1 MTNKRDYGQFCG
13 LAAGLD
19 IVGERW
25 TLLIVRQL
33 LIGPARFNELLHD
46 LPGLAPNLLS
56 TRLRSMAE
64 NGLVSASPAPGDAR
78 GKVYELTE
86 EGLGL
91 REPVLAL
98 ARWGLGQL
106 SKREVG
112 AGAVRAGWGFLAIQ
126 AMAIPE
132 LVPQVSEQ
140 YEFRIDDEVFGVR
153 VGGGKA
159 EFVRGPVTPPDL
171 TIHSSAETFVR
182 VGTRILTPFEALAT
196 GDMRVEG
203 SAEAVQRCSRM
214 LGLS

>member
-1 MTNKRDYGQFCG
+1 MTSKRDYGQFCG
-13 LAAGLD
+13 LASGLD

-56 TRLRSMAE
+56 ERLRSMTA
-64 NGLVSASPAPGDAR
+64 NGLISASATPGDAR

-86 EGLGL
+86 DGLGL

-106 SKREVG
+106 GKKEVG
-112 AGAVRAGWGFLAIQ
+112 GTVRAGWGFLAIQ
-126 AMAIPE
+126 AMTIPE
-132 LVPQVSEQ
+132 LIPQVSEQ

-153 VGGGKA
+153 VGRGQT
-159 EFVRGPVTPPDL
+159 EFVRGPLSPPDL
-171 TIHSSAETFVR
+171 TIHSSAETFIR
-182 VGTRILTPFEALAT
+182 VGTKALTPFEALAT
-196 GDMRVEG
+196 GEMRVEG
-203 SAEAVQRCSRM
+203 SVEAVQRCSRM
-214 LGLS
+214 LGLT

>member
-13 LAAGLD
+13 LATGLD

-56 TRLRSMAE
+56 ERLRSMTA
-64 NGLVSASPAPGDAR
+64 NGLISVSAAPGDAR

-86 EGLGL
+86 DGLGL

-98 ARWGLGQL
+98 ARWGLSQL
-106 SKREVG
+106 GGRRGGGE
-112 AGAVRAGWGFLAIQ
+112 VRAGWGFLAIQ
-126 AMAIPE
+126 AMTIPDHI
-132 LVPQVSEQ
+132 PQVSEQ
-140 YEFRIDDEVFGVR
+140 YEFRIDDEAFGVR
-153 VGGGKA
+153 VDGGRA
-159 EFVRGPVTPPDL
+159 EFVRGSLPRPDL
-171 TIHSSAETFVR
+171 VIHSSAETFVR
-182 VGTRILTPFEALAT
+182 VGTKSLTPFEALAN

-203 SAEAVQRCSRM
+203 PAEAVHRCSRM
-214 LGLS
+214 LGLA

>member
-56 TRLRSMAE
+56 ERLRTLTAY
-64 NGLVSASPAPGDAR
+64 GLVSVSAAPGDAR

-86 EGLGL
+86 EGVSL

-98 ARWGLGQL
+98 ARWGLSQL
-106 SKREVG
+106 SKKEVIG
-112 AGAVRAGWGFLAIQ
+112 GVVRAGWGFLAIQ
-126 AMAIPE
+126 AMTIPE
-132 LVPQVSEQ
+132 FIPQISER
-140 YEFRIDDEVFGVR
+140 YEFHIDDEVFGVR
-153 VGGGKA
+153 VGGGEA
-159 EFVRGPVTPPDL
+159 EFVRGPLSPPDL
-171 TIHSSAETFVR
+171 VIHSSAETFVR
-182 VGTRILTPFEALAT
+182 VGTKMLTPFEALAT

-203 SAEAVQRCSRM
+203 SAEAVHRCSRM
-214 LGLS
+214 LGLA